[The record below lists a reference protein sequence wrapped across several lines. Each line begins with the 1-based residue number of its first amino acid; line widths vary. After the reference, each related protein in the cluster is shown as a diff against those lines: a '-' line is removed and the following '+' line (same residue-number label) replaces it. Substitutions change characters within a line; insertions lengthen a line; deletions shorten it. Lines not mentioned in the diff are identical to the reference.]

1 MASAARG
8 AAGKVGT
15 AMHGTAIG
23 NAMDRAVDKIEP
35 NIPQDMKQLVTREA
49 IAGILVAAFAL
60 TFLLICCCC
69 ICLRCRRHAKRTA
82 PRRRSRREV
91 AREQK
96 TSLVDAGNDF
106 VFEDDFDDDDDD
118 PGNGRLTMRL

>member
-1 MASAARG
+1 MAS

-49 IAGILVAAFAL
+49 IAGIIVAAFAL

-91 AREQK
+91 AREQN
-96 TSLVDAGNDF
+96 TSLVDTGNDF

>member
-49 IAGILVAAFAL
+49 IAEIIVAAFAL

-69 ICLRCRRHAKRTA
+69 ICLRCRRHARHTA

-96 TSLVDAGNDF
+96 TSLVDAGNF
-106 VFEDDFDDDDDD
+106 AFEDDFDDDEIIIFM
-118 PGNGRLTMRL
+118 NRE

>member
-1 MASAARG
+1 
-8 AAGKVGT
+8 
-15 AMHGTAIG
+15 MHGTAIG

-49 IAGILVAAFAL
+49 IAGIIVAAFAL

-96 TSLVDAGNDF
+96 TSLVDTGNDF
-106 VFEDDFDDDDDD
+106 AFEDDFDDDDHD